1 MTDAQVPAG
10 YVDLG
15 FDYGFLRVIGPLYGR
30 RDAAG
35 LSLGFRV
42 EQRHCNAMGV
52 AHGGMLATF
61 MDMQVPL
68 GTRVLDPRLFNTL
81 MMTISLSCDFF
92 APAPLGAWI
101 SGETQLLKTTS
112 KLVFAQGL
120 MMADGAPIARA
131 SAVFR
136 IGPTAEG
143 TELDAARIFPNG

>member
-1 MTDAQVPAG
+1 MTDAQVPEG
-10 YVDLG
+10 FRDLG
-15 FDYGFLRVIGPLYGR
+15 FDYGFLRGIGPLYAR
-30 RDAAG
+30 RDEAG

-42 EQRHCNAMGV
+42 EQRHCNAMNV

-68 GTRVLDPRLFNTL
+68 GTRVLDERLFNTL
-81 MMTISLSCDFF
+81 MMTISLSVDFF
-92 APAPLGAWI
+92 GPAPMGSWV
-101 SGETQLLKTTS
+101 SGETQLLRTTRN
-112 KLVFAQGL
+112 LVFAQGL
-120 MMADGAPIARA
+120 MAADGTPIARA